1 MARAKTKKAP
11 ARKAP
16 APKTA
21 KGAGKPSKA
30 KATKPA
36 RPTKGKPAAARE
48 ADEAAEVQE
57 AEPSDT
63 ELMLQT
69 LACPTSTA
77 DRLSELCEA
86 AVLRVKEDLTGIAA
100 AELVWRKRP
109 EREAVSVAI
118 QGLATELERHGE
130 VMVALYDQLRNI
142 AEDES
147 DHGDLEIPDVIERLR
162 PLLNSLPPEE

>member
-1 MARAKTKKAP
+1 MARGKTKKAP
-11 ARKAP
+11 AKKGP
-16 APKTA
+16 APKVART
-21 KGAGKPSKA
+21 PSRPA
-30 KATKPA
+30 KA
-36 RPTKGKPAAARE
+36 KGKPPKAAPAKRAVRTE
-48 ADEAAEVQE
+48 D

-86 AVLRVKEDLTGIAA
+86 AVLRTKEDLSGIAA
-100 AELVWRKRP
+100 ADLVWRKRP

-118 QGLATELERHGE
+118 QGLANELQRHGE

-162 PLLNSLPPEE
+162 PLLNSLSPEE